1 MYIYM
6 QTNML
11 PEIAKI
17 KGVHPGLVLKREL
30 KRNQLKS
37 SELAMAIGEH
47 KQTLSAIINQRR
59 GINPDLSVKLGSFFN
74 IEEDYFM
81 MLQAAY
87 EVKNSLAANEQRT
100 PDLSKIRKV
109 LFWDT
114 SLDKIDWI
122 KNKRVIIQ
130 RILERGNDTEIREMI
145 RFYGESAVSKIA
157 RSIKDSRLPSFQK
170 NAEAYNLI

>member
-1 MYIYM
+1 M

-30 KRNQLKS
+30 KRNHIKS
-37 SELAMAIGEH
+37 SALAMAIGEH

-59 GINPDLSVKLGSFFN
+59 GINPELSVKLGSYFD

-87 EVKNSLAANEQRT
+87 EVKNSLAAKQQRT
-100 PDLSKIRKV
+100 PDLSKFRKV

-114 SLDKIDWI
+114 SMNKIDWKKKQACGYPADI
-122 KNKRVIIQ
+122 GTRQ
-130 RILERGNDTEIREMI
+130 
-145 RFYGESAVSKIA
+145 
-157 RSIKDSRLPSFQK
+157 
-170 NAEAYNLI
+170 